1 MAKNSVLE
9 TTMVNCAKSHFHL
22 FSRTAPFSVRKIV
35 GKWIGGVCGGGMGMV
50 EGVGVVGGWVCG
62 RWRWLVCVL

>member
-1 MAKNSVLE
+1 M
-9 TTMVNCAKSHFHL
+9 
-22 FSRTAPFSVRKIV
+22 RKIV